1 MRGYWYWAVDHLWK
15 FVNLVNNVLTL
26 PQQFDDKRKMT
37 KASYDTNSVLDTAMQ
52 IIQDEHHV
60 FVEDGIDND
69 EHIPRIIRIAR
80 SAGKLLLIN
89 GMAKRDVDANI
100 ERIINYGRQL
110 FIEEWMKPFPGD
122 DEPPLEEEAIEEFDK
137 YLKKARRL
145 KKK

>member
-1 MRGYWYWAVDHLWK
+1 
-15 FVNLVNNVLTL
+15 
-26 PQQFDDKRKMT
+26 MT

-110 FIEEWMKPFPGD
+110 FIEEWMKPFSGD
-122 DEPPLEEEAIEEFDK
+122 DEPPLEEDAIEEFDK